1 MHWNTLPGLFSISL
15 GIPLVLAA
23 WVDNF
28 THSLLLLSL
37 TIWYLTSFAHPH
49 LCPLC
54 SWYKK
59 RPFWLLMFAK
69 VHEPQSSVLGIKVDE
84 RVGYLLGNTFLLL
97 WPLML
102 KELNTG
108 RQGICSQFK
117 ISFSQYLTSS
127 SWFFFFSRPVFLGK
141 KERNVGF
148 SSYCFTV
155 APTQNQLYP
164 TMKNFLVTSSCFCR
178 IAEI

>member
-1 MHWNTLPGLFSISL
+1 MHWNILPGLFSISL

-28 THSLLLLSL
+28 THSLLLLPL

-49 LCPLC
+49 LCALC
-54 SWYKK
+54 SWYRK
-59 RPFWLLMFAK
+59 RLVWLLMFAK
-69 VHEPQSSVLGIKVDE
+69 VHEPQSSVLWVKVDE
-84 RVGYLLGNTFLLL
+84 KVWYLLGNTFLLL

-117 ISFSQYLTSS
+117 ISFSQYLASS
-127 SWFFFFSRPVFLGK
+127 SWFFFQASVSRKRRKECGFLLVLFHGCPHSKPVISYHEKFPSDFIVLFL
-141 KERNVGF
+141 
-148 SSYCFTV
+148 
-155 APTQNQLYP
+155 
-164 TMKNFLVTSSCFCR
+164 
-178 IAEI
+178 